1 MSRHS
6 EKHKPQMEMLSS
18 FAQSVSLPL
27 SLPSP
32 SYSHSPFLS
41 LLSSPSLSSSEI
53 KYVKFTKEISVLAT
67 IPGIYE
73 LSITLSFYF

>member
-18 FAQSVSLPL
+18 FSLGVSLPL
-27 SLPSP
+27 
-32 SYSHSPFLS
+32 FLCLCLFPL
-41 LLSSPSLSSSEI
+41 LLSPRLLSPPEI
-53 KYVKFTKEISVLAT
+53 KYAKSTKESSVLPT

-73 LSITLSFYF
+73 LSIILSLYF